1 MTSNLRFTLA
11 ASLLLGA
18 SLLLHARRGREIIPP
33 HRELVFFPQRVGSW
47 DGRDQRISSDVLQT
61 LGPGDFLARTFH
73 NDSGDV
79 PPVSLFVAYFGNQGF
94 GSSLHSP
101 KNCLPGSGWSA
112 LESRRVKI
120 SLPGLEPFAAN
131 RYLISKRGKRGLVLY
146 WFWAHNRSV
155 ASEYWAK
162 IYLIEDAIRLNRSD
176 GSLIR
181 FSTDLEQGESEAN
194 AERRLMSLLGDI
206 VPELERYL
214 QG

>member
-1 MTSNLRFTLA
+1 VASNLRFTLA
-11 ASLLLGA
+11 ASLLLGT
-18 SLLLHARRGREIIPP
+18 SLLLYARRGREVIPP
-33 HRELVFFPQRVGSW
+33 HRELAFFPQRVGSW
-47 DGRDQRISSDVLQT
+47 AGRDQSIAPDVLQT
-61 LGPGDFLARTFH
+61 LGPGDFLARTFQ
-73 NDSGDV
+73 NQGGDV
-79 PPVSLFVAYFGNQGF
+79 PPVSLFVAYFPSQGF

-101 KNCLPGSGWSA
+101 RNCLPGSGWSA

-131 RYLISKRGKRGLVLY
+131 RYLIGKGGERELVLY
-146 WFWAHNRSV
+146 WYWAHSRSV

-162 IYLIEDAIRLNRSD
+162 LYLIEDSIKLNRSD

-181 FSTDLEQGESEAN
+181 FSTNLGQGESEAT
-194 AERRLMSLLGDI
+194 AERRLMSLLGDL